1 MPGDRIVFGLG
12 GAWGFAPKD
21 LTSPARAAGAGS
33 LADCMLPADAPGF
46 TELRVHGVSG
56 STGPVMLE
64 HPAALQVAGDNTTMF
79 YRRWTPA
86 GCGGVGVPWKLEA
99 YSWGGLTEAPLA
111 SACWLLFAP
120 FMLYNVAHFALPPQQ
135 SHRLIRVRRP
145 LATAPVPPGPETLPT
160 LEPPHVEILPVPA
173 LPAEAAAA
181 EATLVEEVAEA
192 ILDKERDAAADGSGP
207 DGSGPDGRGPDG
219 RAPALL
225 LNRDA
230 WHGAAAALLRLL
242 AFAATLQFT
251 SVIVAILVSSAALQ
265 APNAHLWTWLA
276 WYAGWP
282 AGGRVALALG
292 GVALVLALMWLISVK
307 TAHRYEARTSVARPD
322 VNEQWP
328 LTQTRFWKGAE
339 LVQRQRGL
347 HLGGALAFTALIV
360 SRPGQHMGGGRLAL
374 LVLSALV
381 LGLVTVSL
389 CLPLADRHNVTLADR
404 TARVGGAPGEATRGT
419 LWSRLMLVCGAG
431 VFAGAFFTSNWPAED
446 RLSHRT
452 LPGFTNVC
460 AFLLLA
466 QVALLVVLALTG
478 WKLARSAPAQDR
490 DTRPFAAGHLTAL
503 FALLAVLLGGLMGA
517 LATLFATRVLGTPVP
532 SGIAFHPPPANALQ
546 VPWPIYAFAA
556 APIGLVAGL
565 LIGVAWVGYT
575 WLKHAA
581 AFAAPT
587 DGGSQVARF
596 YGRRF
601 GDADAEGFHGTRT
614 RISRAWA
621 TGLLVNQAAVVV
633 LWAVLGM
640 VAATGWAGIYAAVTS
655 GHAVVNQQLH
665 GFAAIESLLG
675 LFLAGLL
682 VALLRQDYS
691 NAANRKTIGAI
702 WDVGTFW
709 PRATHPFA
717 PPCYAERAVPELV
730 EPGAHPDR
738 DGGRGSGRP
747 GLAADRRAPA
757 RRRQHRLAGPVGAA
771 RAGAAHRVQPG
782 LSHRAG
788 RGGATARRRHARA
801 DRAAHPG
808 LPGAAAVRPGVPGLF
823 RPGAAPDAGPAA
835 GHPRGRPARLP
846 LEEPGPAHRLH
857 RLVDLRQPGAR
868 GARPGADPAGGGPA
882 VLGPGQR
889 QRGPGPDP
897 AADPLPLRVLARP
910 AGHPA
915 RPVPGRDLVPA
926 QRPGQAVTTR

>member
-1 MPGDRIVFGLG
+1 MPGDRVVFGLG

-21 LTSPARAAGAGS
+21 LTSPARAAAAGS

-56 STGPVMLE
+56 STGPIMLE

-86 GCGGVGVPWKLEA
+86 GCGGAGVPWKLEA
-99 YSWGGLTEAPLA
+99 YSWGGLTESPLA
-111 SACWLLFAP
+111 SASWLLFAP

-135 SHRLIRVRRP
+135 SHRLIRVRQR
-145 LATAPVPPGPETLPT
+145 AAAPADTGPPETLVTIVPPGVQTRPA
-160 LEPPHVEILPVPA
+160 PA
-173 LPAEAAAA
+173 LPADAATAKQ
-181 EATLVEEVAEA
+181 TLVEEVAEA
-192 ILDKERDAAADGSGP
+192 ILGEELAADRDAAVDGSGP
-207 DGSGPDGRGPDG
+207 GG

-230 WHGAAAALLRLL
+230 WHAVAAALLRLL
-242 AFAATLQFT
+242 AFSATLQFT

-276 WYAGWP
+276 WYTGWP

-292 GVALVLALMWLISVK
+292 AVALVFALMWLISVK
-307 TAHRYEARTSVARPD
+307 TAHLYEARTSVARPE
-322 VNEQWP
+322 VNQQWP

-360 SRPGQHMGGGRLAL
+360 SRPGPHMGGGRLAL

-389 CLPLADRHNVTLADR
+389 CLPLADRHNVTMADR
-404 TARVGGAPGEATRGT
+404 TERVGGAPGEATRGT
-419 LWSRLMLVCGAG
+419 LWTRLMLVCGAG
-431 VFAGAFFTSNWPAED
+431 VFAGAFFTAGWPAED

-452 LPGFTNVC
+452 VPGFTNVC

-466 QVALLVVLALTG
+466 QVVLLILVALAG
-478 WKLARSAPAQDR
+478 WKLARSAQAQDPE
-490 DTRPFAAGHLTAL
+490 TQPFAGGHLTAL
-503 FALLAVLLGGLMGA
+503 FALLAVLLGGVMGA
-517 LATLFATRVLGTPVP
+517 LATLLATRVLGTPVP

-581 AFAAPT
+581 AFAAPG
-587 DGGSQVARF
+587 DGGSPVARF

-601 GDADAEGFHGTRT
+601 GDADAQGFHGART
-614 RISRAWA
+614 RIARAWA
-621 TGLLVNQAAVVV
+621 TGLLVDQAAVVV
-633 LWAVLGM
+633 LWAVAGM
-640 VAATGWAGIYAAVTS
+640 VVATGWAEIYAAVTS
-655 GHAVVNQQLH
+655 GHAVVDQQLH
-665 GFAAIESLLG
+665 GFAAVESLIG

-682 VALLRQDYS
+682 VGLLRQDYS
-691 NAANRKTIGAI
+691 NPASRKTIGAI

-730 EPGAHPDR
+730 DRVRILTGTVAEDPADPAWQQIAAHLRDADTTGSPDLSVPPGPVLLTGYSQGSVIAPAVVAQLPDDGTLGQTALLTLACPVR
-738 DGGRGSGRP
+738 RLYGRAFPAYFGLEQRQTLTRLLQAGDGGPAPLRWKNLVRRTDYIGSWIFANPAAGVPDPVQIQPEVDQPCWDPVSVSADVDPTPPQIHYHSGFWPDPRVTQLGRYL
-747 GLAADRRAPA
+747 GEISLRLSDPA
-757 RRRQHRLAGPVGAA
+757 RR
-771 RAGAAHRVQPG
+771 
-782 LSHRAG
+782 
-788 RGGATARRRHARA
+788 
-801 DRAAHPG
+801 
-808 LPGAAAVRPGVPGLF
+808 
-823 RPGAAPDAGPAA
+823 
-835 GHPRGRPARLP
+835 
-846 LEEPGPAHRLH
+846 
-857 RLVDLRQPGAR
+857 
-868 GARPGADPAGGGPA
+868 
-882 VLGPGQR
+882 
-889 QRGPGPDP
+889 
-897 AADPLPLRVLARP
+897 
-910 AGHPA
+910 
-915 RPVPGRDLVPA
+915 
-926 QRPGQAVTTR
+926 

>member
-33 LADCMLPADAPGF
+33 LADCMLPDGAPGF

-86 GCGGVGVPWKLEA
+86 GCGGAGVPWKLEA
-99 YSWGGLTEAPLA
+99 YSWGGLTESPLA

-135 SHRLIRVRRP
+135 SHRLIRVRPR
-145 LATAPVPPGPETLPT
+145 APAPADSGPPDPETLVTIVPPGAETR
-160 LEPPHVEILPVPA
+160 PVPA
-173 LPAEAAAA
+173 RPAEAAAP
-181 EATLVEEVAEA
+181 ETTLVEDVAEA
-192 ILDKERDAAADGSGP
+192 ILDQELAADRDAAADRSGP
-207 DGSGPDGRGPDG
+207 GG

-230 WHGAAAALLRLL
+230 WHGVAAALLRLL
-242 AFAATLQFT
+242 AFSATLQFT

-276 WYAGWP
+276 WYPGWP

-292 GVALVLALMWLISVK
+292 VVALVFALMWLISVK
-307 TAHRYEARTSVARPD
+307 TAHRYEARISVARPD
-322 VNEQWP
+322 VNQQWP
-328 LTQTRFWKGAE
+328 LTQTRFWTGAE

-360 SRPGQHMGGGRLAL
+360 SRPGPHMGGGRLAL

-389 CLPLADRHNVTLADR
+389 CLPLADRHNVTMADR
-404 TARVGGAPGEATRGT
+404 TERVGGAPGEATRGT

-431 VFAGAFFTSNWPAED
+431 VFAGAFFTSDWPAEN

-452 LPGFTNVC
+452 VPGFTNIC
-460 AFLLLA
+460 AFLLVA
-466 QVALLVVLALTG
+466 QVVLLILVALTG
-478 WKLARSAPAQDR
+478 WKLARSAPAQDP
-490 DTRPFAAGHLTAL
+490 DTQPFAGGHLTAL
-503 FALLAVLLGGLMGA
+503 FALLAVLLGGVMGA
-517 LATLFATRVLGTPVP
+517 LATLLATRVLGTPVP

-575 WLKHAA
+575 WLKRAA
-581 AFAAPT
+581 AFAAPA
-587 DGGSQVARF
+587 DGGSEVARF

-601 GDADAEGFHGTRT
+601 GDADAEGFHGART
-614 RISRAWA
+614 RIARAWA

-640 VAATGWAGIYAAVTS
+640 VVATGWAEIYAAVTS

-665 GFAAIESLLG
+665 GFAAVESLLG

-682 VALLRQDYS
+682 VGLLRQDY
-691 NAANRKTIGAI
+691 NDPARRKTIGAI

-730 EPGAHPDR
+730 NRVRILTGTVAEDP
-738 DGGRGSGRP
+738 
-747 GLAADRRAPA
+747 ADPA
-757 RRRQHRLAGPVGAA
+757 WQQI
-771 RAGAAHRVQPG
+771 AAHLRDADSTDSPG
-782 LSHRAG
+782 LSVPPGPVLLTGYSQGSVIAPAVVAQLPDDGTLGQTALLTLACPVRRLYGRAFPAYFG
-788 RGGATARRRHARA
+788 LEQRQTLARLLVTGEGGPAGLRWKNLVRRTDYIGSWIFANPA
-801 DRAAHPG
+801 
-808 LPGAAAVRPGVPGLF
+808 PGVPD
-823 RPGAAPDAGPAA
+823 PVQIQPDVDQPCWDPVTVSADLDPAPAA
-835 GHPRGRPARLP
+835 IHYHSGFW
-846 LEEPGPAHRLH
+846 
-857 RLVDLRQPGAR
+857 
-868 GARPGADPAGGGPA
+868 
-882 VLGPGQR
+882 
-889 QRGPGPDP
+889 PDP
-897 AADPLPLRVLARP
+897 RVTQLGRYLGETSLRLTELS
-910 AGHPA
+910 
-915 RPVPGRDLVPA
+915 RDT
-926 QRPGQAVTTR
+926 Q

>member
-86 GCGGVGVPWKLEA
+86 GCGGAGVPWKLEA

-135 SHRLIRVRRP
+135 SHRLVRVRRP
-145 LATAPVPPGPETLPT
+145 VATAPVPPGPETLPT
-160 LEPPHVEILPVPA
+160 LEPPHVEILPVPG

-192 ILDKERDAAADGSGP
+192 ILDEELAAERDAAADGS
-207 DGSGPDGRGPDG
+207 GPDG

-225 LNRDA
+225 LNRDT
-230 WHGAAAALLRLL
+230 WHGVAAALLRLL
-242 AFAATLQFT
+242 AFSATLQFT

-276 WYAGWP
+276 WYTGWP

-292 GVALVLALMWLISVK
+292 GVALVFALMWLISVK

-360 SRPGQHMGGGRLAL
+360 SRPGSHMGGGRLAL

-431 VFAGAFFTSNWPAED
+431 VFAGAFFTGNWPAED

-452 LPGFTNVC
+452 VPGFTNVC
-460 AFLLLA
+460 AFLLVA
-466 QVALLVVLALTG
+466 QVVLLILVALTG
-478 WKLARSAPAQDR
+478 WKLARSAPAQDP
-490 DTRPFAAGHLTAL
+490 DTRPFAAGHLAAL

-587 DGGSQVARF
+587 DGGSPVARF

-614 RISRAWA
+614 RIARAWA
-621 TGLLVNQAAVVV
+621 TGLLVDQAAVVV

-640 VAATGWAGIYAAVTS
+640 VAATGWAEIYAVVTS
-655 GHAVVNQQLH
+655 GHAVVDQQLH

-730 EPGAHPDR
+730 DR
-738 DGGRGSGRP
+738 MRILTGTVAEDP
-747 GLAADRRAPA
+747 ADPA
-757 RRRQHRLAGPVGAA
+757 WQQI
-771 RAGAAHRVQPG
+771 AAHLRDADSTDSPG
-782 LSHRAG
+782 LSVPPGPVLLTGYSQGSVIAPAVVAQLPDDGTLGQTALLTLACPVRRLYGRAFPAYFGVQQRQTLVGLLDAREGGQPAVRWKNLVRRTDYIGSWVFANPAPRVPDPVQIQPEVDQPCWDPVSVSADLDPTPAQIHYHSGFWPDPRVTQLG
-788 RGGATARRRHARA
+788 RYLGETSFRLSDRARR
-801 DRAAHPG
+801 
-808 LPGAAAVRPGVPGLF
+808 
-823 RPGAAPDAGPAA
+823 
-835 GHPRGRPARLP
+835 
-846 LEEPGPAHRLH
+846 
-857 RLVDLRQPGAR
+857 
-868 GARPGADPAGGGPA
+868 
-882 VLGPGQR
+882 
-889 QRGPGPDP
+889 
-897 AADPLPLRVLARP
+897 
-910 AGHPA
+910 
-915 RPVPGRDLVPA
+915 
-926 QRPGQAVTTR
+926 

>member
-33 LADCMLPADAPGF
+33 LADCMLPDDAPAF

-86 GCGGVGVPWKLEA
+86 GRGGAGVPWKLEA

-135 SHRLIRVRRP
+135 SHRLIRVRPRAGASA
-145 LATAPVPPGPETLPT
+145 ATAPPPDAETLVTIVPPGVETRPA
-160 LEPPHVEILPVPA
+160 PA

-181 EATLVEEVAEA
+181 ETTLVEEIAEA
-192 ILDKERDAAADGSGP
+192 ILDEELAVDRDAAADGSGP
-207 DGSGPDGRGPDG
+207 GG

-225 LNRDA
+225 LDRDA
-230 WHGAAAALLRLL
+230 WHGVAAALLRLL
-242 AFAATLQFT
+242 AFSATLQFT

-265 APNAHLWTWLA
+265 APNARLWSWLA

-292 GVALVLALMWLISVK
+292 AVALVFALMWLISVK

-322 VNEQWP
+322 VNQQWP

-360 SRPGQHMGGGRLAL
+360 SRPGPHMGGGRLAL

-389 CLPLADRHNVTLADR
+389 CLPLADRHNVTMADR

-431 VFAGAFFTSNWPAED
+431 VFAGAFFTSGWPAED
-446 RLSHRT
+446 RISHRT
-452 LPGFTNVC
+452 VPGFTNVC
-460 AFLLLA
+460 AFLLVA
-466 QVALLVVLALTG
+466 QVVLLIVLALTG
-478 WKLARSAPAQDR
+478 WKLARSAPAQDPA
-490 DTRPFAAGHLTAL
+490 TRPFAGGHLTAL
-503 FALLAVLLGGLMGA
+503 FALLAVLLGGVMGA
-517 LATLFATRVLGTPVP
+517 LATLFVTRVLGTPVP
-532 SGIAFHPPPANALQ
+532 SGVAFHPPPANALQ

-581 AFAAPT
+581 AFAAPA
-587 DGGSQVARF
+587 DGGSQVAGF

-614 RISRAWA
+614 RIARAWA

-640 VAATGWAGIYAAVTS
+640 VAATGWAAIYAVVTS
-655 GHAVVNQQLH
+655 GHAVVDQQLH
-665 GFAAIESLLG
+665 GFAAVESVLG

-682 VALLRQDYS
+682 VALLRADYS
-691 NAANRKTIGAI
+691 NPAQRKTIGAI

-730 EPGAHPDR
+730 DRVRILAGTVAEDAADPAWQQIAAHLR
-738 DGGRGSGRP
+738 DADSTDSP
-747 GLAADRRAPA
+747 GLSVPPGPVLLTGYSQGSVIAPAVVAQLPDDGTLRQTALLTLACPVRRLYGRAFPAYFGLEQRQTLARLLDTSEGGPPALRWKNLVRRTDYIGSWIFANPAPGVPDPVQIQPEVDQPCWDPVSVSADLDPTPPAIHYHSGFWPDPRVTQLGRYLGENSFRLSDPA
-757 RRRQHRLAGPVGAA
+757 RR
-771 RAGAAHRVQPG
+771 
-782 LSHRAG
+782 
-788 RGGATARRRHARA
+788 
-801 DRAAHPG
+801 
-808 LPGAAAVRPGVPGLF
+808 
-823 RPGAAPDAGPAA
+823 
-835 GHPRGRPARLP
+835 
-846 LEEPGPAHRLH
+846 
-857 RLVDLRQPGAR
+857 
-868 GARPGADPAGGGPA
+868 
-882 VLGPGQR
+882 
-889 QRGPGPDP
+889 
-897 AADPLPLRVLARP
+897 
-910 AGHPA
+910 
-915 RPVPGRDLVPA
+915 
-926 QRPGQAVTTR
+926 

>member
-1 MPGDRIVFGLG
+1 MPGDRVVFGLG

-86 GCGGVGVPWKLEA
+86 GRGGAGVPWKLEA
-99 YSWGGLTEAPLA
+99 YSWGGLTESPLA
-111 SACWLLFAP
+111 SASWLLLAP

-135 SHRLIRVRRP
+135 SHRLIRVRQR
-145 LATAPVPPGPETLPT
+145 AVAPADTGPPETLVTIVPPGAETRPA
-160 LEPPHVEILPVPA
+160 PA
-173 LPAEAAAA
+173 LPADAATAGQ
-181 EATLVEEVAEA
+181 TLVEEVAEA
-192 ILDKERDAAADGSGP
+192 ILGEELAADRDAAVDGSGP
-207 DGSGPDGRGPDG
+207 DGP
-219 RAPALL
+219 APALL

-230 WHGAAAALLRLL
+230 WHGVAAALLRLL
-242 AFAATLQFT
+242 AFSATLQFT
-251 SVIVAILVSSAALQ
+251 SAIVAILVSSAALQ

-276 WYAGWP
+276 WYTGWP

-292 GVALVLALMWLISVK
+292 AVALVFALMWLISVK
-307 TAHRYEARTSVARPD
+307 TAHMYEARTSVARPD
-322 VNEQWP
+322 VNQQWP

-360 SRPGQHMGGGRLAL
+360 SRPGLHMGGGRLAL

-389 CLPLADRHNVTLADR
+389 CLPLADRHNVTMADR
-404 TARVGGAPGEATRGT
+404 TERVGGAPGEATRGT
-419 LWSRLMLVCGAG
+419 LWTRLMLVCGAG
-431 VFAGAFFTSNWPAED
+431 VFAGAFFTSDWPAED

-452 LPGFTNVC
+452 VPGFTNVC

-466 QVALLVVLALTG
+466 QVVLLILVALTG
-478 WKLARSAPAQDR
+478 WKLARSAPAQDP
-490 DTRPFAAGHLTAL
+490 DTRPFAGGHLTAL
-503 FALLAVLLGGLMGA
+503 FALLAVLLGGVMGA
-517 LATLFATRVLGTPVP
+517 LLTLLATRALGTPVP
-532 SGIAFHPPPANALQ
+532 SGIAFRPPPANALQ

-565 LIGVAWVGYT
+565 LIGVAWAGYT

-581 AFAAPT
+581 AFAAPA
-587 DGGSQVARF
+587 DGGSPVARF

-601 GDADAEGFHGTRT
+601 GDADADGFHGTRT
-614 RISRAWA
+614 RIARAWA
-621 TGLLVNQAAVVV
+621 TGLLVDQAAVVV

-640 VAATGWAGIYAAVTS
+640 VAATGWAEIYAAVTS
-655 GHAVVNQQLH
+655 GHAVVDQQLH
-665 GFAAIESLLG
+665 GFAAVESLIG

-682 VALLRQDYS
+682 VGLLRQDYS
-691 NAANRKTIGAI
+691 NPAKRKTIGAI

-730 EPGAHPDR
+730 DRVRILTGTVAEDPTDPAWQQIAAHLRDADSTGSPDLSVPPGPVLLTGYSQGSVIAPAVVAQLPDDGTLGQTALLTLACPVR
-738 DGGRGSGRP
+738 RLYGRAFPAYFGLEQRQALARLLQAGDGGPAAPRWKNLVRRTDYIGSWIFANPAPGVPDPVQLQPEVDQPCWDPVSVSADVDPTPPQIHYHSGFWPDPRVTQLGRYL
-747 GLAADRRAPA
+747 GETSLRLSDPA
-757 RRRQHRLAGPVGAA
+757 RR
-771 RAGAAHRVQPG
+771 
-782 LSHRAG
+782 
-788 RGGATARRRHARA
+788 
-801 DRAAHPG
+801 
-808 LPGAAAVRPGVPGLF
+808 
-823 RPGAAPDAGPAA
+823 
-835 GHPRGRPARLP
+835 
-846 LEEPGPAHRLH
+846 
-857 RLVDLRQPGAR
+857 
-868 GARPGADPAGGGPA
+868 
-882 VLGPGQR
+882 
-889 QRGPGPDP
+889 
-897 AADPLPLRVLARP
+897 
-910 AGHPA
+910 
-915 RPVPGRDLVPA
+915 
-926 QRPGQAVTTR
+926 

>member
-33 LADCMLPADAPGF
+33 LADCMLPDDAPGF

-64 HPAALQVAGDNTTMF
+64 HPAALQVAGDTTTMF

-86 GCGGVGVPWKLEA
+86 GRGGAGVPWKLEA

-135 SHRLIRVRRP
+135 SHRLIRVRPR
-145 LATAPVPPGPETLPT
+145 TAAPAAPAPPDAETLVTLVPPGAETRPA
-160 LEPPHVEILPVPA
+160 PA
-173 LPAEAAAA
+173 LPADAAAA
-181 EATLVEEVAEA
+181 ETTLVEEIAEA
-192 ILDKERDAAADGSGP
+192 ILDEELAVDRAAADGGGP
-207 DGSGPDGRGPDG
+207 DGP
-219 RAPALL
+219 APALL
-225 LNRDA
+225 LDRDA
-230 WHGAAAALLRLL
+230 WHGVAAALLRLL
-242 AFAATLQFT
+242 AFSATLQFT

-265 APNAHLWTWLA
+265 APNARLWSWLA

-292 GVALVLALMWLISVK
+292 AVALVFALMWLISVK

-322 VNEQWP
+322 VNQQWP

-360 SRPGQHMGGGRLAL
+360 SRPGPHMGGGRLAL

-389 CLPLADRHNVTLADR
+389 CLPLADRHNVTMADR

-419 LWSRLMLVCGAG
+419 LWSRLMLVSGAG
-431 VFAGAFFTSNWPAED
+431 VFAGAFFTSGWPAED
-446 RLSHRT
+446 RISHRT
-452 LPGFTNVC
+452 VPGFTNVC
-460 AFLLLA
+460 AFLLVA
-466 QVALLVVLALTG
+466 QVVLLVLVALTG
-478 WKLARSAPAQDR
+478 WKLARSAPAQDPA
-490 DTRPFAAGHLTAL
+490 TRPFAGGHLTAL
-503 FALLAVLLGGLMGA
+503 FALLAVLLGGVMGA

-565 LIGVAWVGYT
+565 LIGGAWVGYT
-575 WLKHAA
+575 WLKHAG
-581 AFAAPT
+581 AFAAPA
-587 DGGSQVARF
+587 DGGSDVARF

-614 RISRAWA
+614 RIARAWA
-621 TGLLVNQAAVVV
+621 TGLLVDQAAVLV

-640 VAATGWAGIYAAVTS
+640 VAATGWAAIYAVVTS
-655 GHAVVNQQLH
+655 GHAVVDQQLH
-665 GFAAIESLLG
+665 GFAAVESVLG

-682 VALLRQDYS
+682 VALLRADYS
-691 NAANRKTIGAI
+691 NPAQRKTIGAI

-730 EPGAHPDR
+730 DRVRILAGTVAEDPADPAWQQIAAHLR
-738 DGGRGSGRP
+738 DADSTGSP
-747 GLAADRRAPA
+747 GLSVPPGPVLLTGYSQGSVIAPAVVAQLPDDGTLRQTALLTLACPVRRLYGRAFPAYFGLEQRQTLARLLDTGEGGPPVTKWKNLVRRTDYIGSWIFGNPAPGIPDPVQIQPTVDQPCWDPVSLSADVDPTPPAIHYHSGFWPDPRVTQLGRYLGETSFRLSDPA
-757 RRRQHRLAGPVGAA
+757 RR
-771 RAGAAHRVQPG
+771 
-782 LSHRAG
+782 
-788 RGGATARRRHARA
+788 
-801 DRAAHPG
+801 
-808 LPGAAAVRPGVPGLF
+808 
-823 RPGAAPDAGPAA
+823 
-835 GHPRGRPARLP
+835 
-846 LEEPGPAHRLH
+846 
-857 RLVDLRQPGAR
+857 
-868 GARPGADPAGGGPA
+868 
-882 VLGPGQR
+882 
-889 QRGPGPDP
+889 
-897 AADPLPLRVLARP
+897 
-910 AGHPA
+910 
-915 RPVPGRDLVPA
+915 
-926 QRPGQAVTTR
+926 

>member
-33 LADCMLPADAPGF
+33 LADCMLPPDAPGF

-86 GCGGVGVPWKLEA
+86 GCGGAGVPWKLEA

-135 SHRLIRVRRP
+135 SHRLIRVRPRAAAP
-145 LATAPVPPGPETLPT
+145 AATAPADAETLVTIVPPGAETRPA
-160 LEPPHVEILPVPA
+160 PA
-173 LPAEAAAA
+173 LPADAAAA
-181 EATLVEEVAEA
+181 ETTLVEEIAEA
-192 ILDKERDAAADGSGP
+192 ILDKELAVDRAAAADGSGP
-207 DGSGPDGRGPDG
+207 DGP
-219 RAPALL
+219 APALL
-225 LNRDA
+225 LDRDA
-230 WHGAAAALLRLL
+230 WHGVAAALLRLL
-242 AFAATLQFT
+242 AFSATLQFT
-251 SVIVAILVSSAALQ
+251 SVLVAILVSSAALQ
-265 APNAHLWTWLA
+265 APNARLWSWLA

-282 AGGRVALALG
+282 ADGRVALALG
-292 GVALVLALMWLISVK
+292 AVALVLALMWLISVK
-307 TAHRYEARTSVARPD
+307 TAHRYEARTSQARPD
-322 VNEQWP
+322 VNQQWP
-328 LTQTRFWKGAE
+328 LTQTRFWRGAE

-360 SRPGQHMGGGRLAL
+360 SRPGPHMGGGRLAL

-389 CLPLADRHNVTLADR
+389 CLPLADRHNVTMADR

-419 LWSRLMLVCGAG
+419 LWSRLMLVFGAG
-431 VFAGAFFTSNWPAED
+431 VFAGAFFTAGWPAED

-452 LPGFTNVC
+452 VPGFTNVC
-460 AFLLLA
+460 AFLLVA
-466 QVALLVVLALTG
+466 QVVLLILVALTG
-478 WKLARSAPAQDR
+478 WKLARSAPAQDP
-490 DTRPFAAGHLTAL
+490 DTRPFAGGHLTAL
-503 FALLAVLLGGLMGA
+503 FALLAVLLGGVFGA

-532 SGIAFHPPPANALQ
+532 SGVAFHPPPANALQ

-565 LIGVAWVGYT
+565 LIGGAWVGYT

-587 DGGSQVARF
+587 DGGSDVARF

-614 RISRAWA
+614 RIGRAWA
-621 TGLLVNQAAVVV
+621 TGLLVDQAAVLV

-640 VAATGWAGIYAAVTS
+640 VIATGWAEIYAAVTS
-655 GHAVVNQQLH
+655 GHAVLDQQLH
-665 GFAAIESLLG
+665 GFAAVESLLG

-682 VALLRQDYS
+682 VALLRADYS
-691 NAANRKTIGAI
+691 NPAQRKTIGAI

-730 EPGAHPDR
+730 DRVRILTGTVAEDPTDPAWQQIAAHLRDADSAESPDLSVPPGPVLLTGYSQGSVIAPAVVAQLPDDGTLQQTALLTLACPVRRLYGRAFPAYFGLEQRQTLARLLQGGQGRAALRWKNLVRRTDYIGSWIFANPAPGAPDPVQIQPEVDQPCWDPVSVSADVDPTPPQIHYHSGFWPDPR
-738 DGGRGSGRP
+738 VTQLGRYLGETSLR
-747 GLAADRRAPA
+747 LSDPA
-757 RRRQHRLAGPVGAA
+757 RR
-771 RAGAAHRVQPG
+771 
-782 LSHRAG
+782 
-788 RGGATARRRHARA
+788 
-801 DRAAHPG
+801 
-808 LPGAAAVRPGVPGLF
+808 
-823 RPGAAPDAGPAA
+823 
-835 GHPRGRPARLP
+835 
-846 LEEPGPAHRLH
+846 
-857 RLVDLRQPGAR
+857 
-868 GARPGADPAGGGPA
+868 
-882 VLGPGQR
+882 
-889 QRGPGPDP
+889 
-897 AADPLPLRVLARP
+897 
-910 AGHPA
+910 
-915 RPVPGRDLVPA
+915 
-926 QRPGQAVTTR
+926 